1 MLSDN
6 DTKKI
11 FLNPK
16 TMTVFLTI
24 GIAFLGLKQI
34 SSIHENT
41 TFVFDIV
48 QLLIKLP
55 TGLGIMEL
63 TWFLSKKINMKIFL
77 YIGLF
82 GFELYIIHGY
92 ILEKVLVTLNGAI
105 AFMVIA
111 FGSAII
117 YHLFVKK
124 INRYMKRVMLKRNI

>member
-34 SSIHENT
+34 PSIHENT

-63 TWFLSKKINMKIFL
+63 TWFLSKKNKYEDIFV
-77 YIGLF
+77 YWFIW
-82 GFELYIIHGY
+82 I
-92 ILEKVLVTLNGAI
+92 
-105 AFMVIA
+105 
-111 FGSAII
+111 
-117 YHLFVKK
+117 
-124 INRYMKRVMLKRNI
+124 

>member
-1 MLSDN
+1 
-6 DTKKI
+6 
-11 FLNPK
+11 
-16 TMTVFLTI
+16 
-24 GIAFLGLKQI
+24 
-34 SSIHENT
+34 
-41 TFVFDIV
+41 
-48 QLLIKLP
+48 
-55 TGLGIMEL
+55 
-63 TWFLSKKINMKIFL
+63 MKIFL
-77 YIGLF
+77 YIGVF